1 MAGKKHKEDSYNKN
15 WETEIEAYDTECQQ
29 TEREF
34 YNKHMIISGSGKSN
48 LTDEEN
54 DVLTLFLNGVPCD
67 EIAKQ
72 YNVETEVIT
81 GLLDIIKAKLSLIDK

>member
-1 MAGKKHKEDSYNKN
+1 MAGKKHKEDSYNKS
-15 WETEIEAYDTECQQ
+15 WEAEIAAYDTERQQ

-54 DVLTLFLNGVPCD
+54 DVLTLFLNGVACD

-72 YNVETEVIT
+72 YNVETEVVT
-81 GLLDIIKAKLSLIDK
+81 GLLDIVKAKLSLIDK